1 MHWKDKFEAVIGV
14 IILIAFAGA
23 LYGWPDKLVAT
34 LIEWGTSIAIG
45 VVLSG
50 VSGELVE
57 KVSGNLL
64 KNITLTVPIAG
75 FNFSI
80 TFFFIV
86 TMIVRFALF
95 G

>member
-14 IILIAFAGA
+14 IIVIAFAGA
-23 LYGWPDKLVAT
+23 LYGWPDKLVST

-50 VSGELVE
+50 ASGELVE
-57 KVSGNLL
+57 RVSGDLL
-64 KNITLTVPIAG
+64 KNITLTVEIVG
-75 FNFSI
+75 INFSI
-80 TFFFIV
+80 TLFFIV
-86 TMIVRFALF
+86 TMIVRFVLF